1 MPDIQ
6 QLKGVFEMGF
16 WNNIGDNVKN
26 TAATVGKKT
35 DETIKAS
42 KLKFKSSQLNNDI
55 KNKYEKL
62 GALVYELSKSGEKDS
77 EAFDE
82 LIAEIDTAK
91 AELEDISKQLD
102 ELKGMVAC
110 TVCGFKT
117 DNDNSFCPKCG
128 AKLPERPA
136 PAAEEDVVIEENKD
150 EDVF

>member
-1 MPDIQ
+1 MS
-6 QLKGVFEMGF
+6 FF
-16 WNNIGDNVKN
+16 DNVVSTTKN
-26 TAATVGKKT
+26 VAATAGKKT
-35 DETIKAS
+35 DGAIKIS

-62 GALVYELSKSGEKDS
+62 GALVYEMSKTGEKDS

-91 AELEDISKQLD
+91 AELDEISKQLD
-102 ELKGMVAC
+102 ELKGRVAC

-117 DNDNSFCPKCG
+117 DNDNAFCPKCG

-136 PAAEEDVVIEENKD
+136 PEAEAEPEDVIEEDKF
-150 EDVF
+150 E